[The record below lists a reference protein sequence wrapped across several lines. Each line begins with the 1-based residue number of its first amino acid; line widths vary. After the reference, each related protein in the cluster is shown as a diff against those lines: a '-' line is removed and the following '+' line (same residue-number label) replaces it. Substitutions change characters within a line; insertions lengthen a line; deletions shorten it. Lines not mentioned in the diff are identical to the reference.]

1 MRSQFVKSLFDGYK
15 TAHTP
20 YSDKCKRED
29 TFNELEKTPFL
40 FSSSYLNEMYEE
52 ASNKSEYETIL
63 DHMYRHEATE
73 IESYADIEERIINKY
88 WR

>member
-1 MRSQFVKSLFDGYK
+1 MSVFKSVIQGYK
-15 TAHTP
+15 STTYA
-20 YSDKCKRED
+20 KRKEKEKA
-29 TFNELEKTPFL
+29 FSELGCTPFL
-40 FSSSYLNEMYEE
+40 FSSGYLNEMYDE
-52 ASNKSEYETIL
+52 ANSKDEYETIL